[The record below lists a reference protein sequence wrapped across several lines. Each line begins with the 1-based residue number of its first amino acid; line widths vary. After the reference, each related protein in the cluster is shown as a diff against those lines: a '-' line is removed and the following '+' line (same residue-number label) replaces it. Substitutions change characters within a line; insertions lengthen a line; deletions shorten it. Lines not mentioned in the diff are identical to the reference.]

1 MDRPRLKA
9 HFSVEIVDG
18 SKIFLLSEDE
28 HYILKGTGV
37 VKVLPYLDGR
47 HTIAQIAQALSGE
60 LSAAMVFSAIKK
72 FAAYH
77 VLADGVG
84 GPGGGERAFWDA
96 LGVEPP
102 QAAPAAAPASVNV
115 VSVGRADPAPVMRAL
130 VDSGLDVSGG
140 SASGD
145 LTVVV
150 TDDYLDPA
158 LSAISRAFLHSGR
171 NWLLAKP
178 TGLTL
183 WLGPLLIP
191 GRTGCWHCLHQRL
204 AGNRQVE
211 DYLSGKG
218 GAAVLAMAP
227 ERARAPHSDIVF
239 SGLLAGEVKKITA
252 GQPSVLEGMMI
263 TLDLRGLETVKHTLV
278 RQPQCPE
285 CGDPS
290 LVAKRPARIV
300 LSPSES
306 GYRSE
311 GGFRTQVPGQTFAR
325 LEHHVSPYLGA
336 VSSLR
341 TYDTYDNGVTYAY
354 GAGHS
359 FAMVADNLDMLR
371 KNMRGQS
378 GGKGRTDL
386 QARVSAVC
394 EAIERYC
401 GVWRGDEPVTRAA
414 YAELEPGSAVHP
426 GELLMFSPEQFA
438 GREEWNKDPVNRLQI
453 VPEPFDDNCPVDW
466 STAWSLTHDRERK
479 VPAAYAWFGH
489 PDLRDHFICFSDSN
503 GNASGNTLEE
513 AILQGFCEV
522 VERDAVALWW
532 YNRIPRPGFDL
543 DSLNDPYVSTLREHY
558 SKMGRSLWLLDVTAD
573 LGIPVMVGVSHREGH
588 PTEDVLIGFGA
599 HLDPRVAAI
608 RALTEVNQS
617 LPGVEMRDADG
628 ATVYLEDDPAT
639 LAWLREVK
647 TAEEPWL
654 CPAPGQPFKTVADY
668 RVPPANDLAAVVRA
682 CVERAADV
690 GLEVIVLSHT
700 RPDIELNVV
709 KVMVPGMRHFW
720 RRLGDGR
727 LYDVPVRLGWLDRR
741 LREDELNPRS
751 VFF

>member
-1 MDRPRLKA
+1 MERPRLKA
-9 HFSVEIVDG
+9 HFSVEVVDK

-28 HYILKGTGV
+28 HYIIQGTGA

-47 HTIAQIAQALSGE
+47 HTVTEIALALSGE
-60 LSAAMVFSAIKK
+60 LPIAVVFGAIKK
-72 FAAYH
+72 FEAYR
-77 VLADGVG
+77 VLADGAG
-84 GPGGGERAFWDA
+84 GVSGGERAFWDA
-96 LGVEPP
+96 LGIEPA
-102 QAAPAAAPASVNV
+102 QAAPASVDV
-115 VSVGRADPAPVMRAL
+115 VSVGQADPAPVMRAL
-130 VDSGLDVSGG
+130 VDSGMDVSG
-140 SASGD
+140 SSGAVD

-171 NWLLAKP
+171 SWLLAKP
-178 TGLTL
+178 TGPTL
-183 WLGPLLIP
+183 WLGPLLVP
-191 GRTGCWHCLHQRL
+191 GRTGCWHCLNQRL

-211 DYLSGKG
+211 DYLSGKRDT
-218 GAAVLAMAP
+218 AVLAVRP
-227 ERARAPHSDIVF
+227 ERARAPHSDIIF
-239 SGLLAGEVKKITA
+239 SGMLAGEVKKITE
-252 GQPSVLEGMMI
+252 GQPSVLEGVMV
-263 TLDLRGLETVKHTLV
+263 TLDLRELETARHTLI

-290 LVAKRPARIV
+290 LVAKRPPRIV
-300 LSPSES
+300 LAASES

-325 LEHHVSPYLGA
+325 LERHISPFLGA
-336 VSSLR
+336 VSSLH

-359 FAMVADNLDMLR
+359 FAMVSDNLDMLR
-371 KNMRGQS
+371 RNMRGQS
-378 GGKGRTDL
+378 GGKGRSDL

-394 EAIERYC
+394 EAIERYN
-401 GVWRGDEPVTRAA
+401 GVWRGEEPVTRAA
-414 YAELEPGSAVHP
+414 YTELEPGSAVHP
-426 GELLMFSPEQFA
+426 GELLLFSPAQFE

-453 VPEPFDDNCPVDW
+453 VPERFDDTSAVDW
-466 STAWSLTHDRERK
+466 STAWSLTHDTERK
-479 VPAAYAWFGH
+479 VLAAYAWFGH
-489 PDLRDHFICFSDSN
+489 PDLHDRFICYSDSN

-513 AILQGFCEV
+513 ATLQGFCEV
-522 VERDAVALWW
+522 VERDAVAIWW

-543 DSLNDPYVSTLREHY
+543 DSLNDPYVATLREHY
-558 SKMGRSLWLLDVTAD
+558 RQMGRSLWVLDITAD

-617 LPGVEMRDADG
+617 LPGVEMRDAAG
-628 ATVYLEDDPAT
+628 ETIYLEDDPAT

-647 TAEEPWL
+647 LAEEPWL
-654 CPAPGQPFKTVADY
+654 CPATGQPVKTVADY
-668 RVPPANDLAAVVRA
+668 VVPPAADLAGVVRT

-690 GLEVIVLSHT
+690 GLEVIVLNQS

-727 LYDVPVRLGWLDRR
+727 LYDVPVRMGWLDRR
-741 LREDELNPRS
+741 RQEDELNPRS

>member
-1 MDRPRLKA
+1 MERPRLKA
-9 HFSVEIVDG
+9 HFSAEIVDD
-18 SKIFLLSEDE
+18 SKIFLLAEDE
-28 HYILKGTGV
+28 HYIIQGIGA
-37 VKVLPYLDGR
+37 VKVLPYLDGK
-47 HTIAQIAQALSGE
+47 HTIAEIATALSGE
-60 LSAAMVFSAIKK
+60 LPIAAVFGAIKK
-72 FAAYH
+72 FGAYR
-77 VLADGVG
+77 VLADGADDLS
-84 GPGGGERAFWDA
+84 GGERAFWDA
-96 LGVEPP
+96 LGLDTPRK
-102 QAAPAAAPASVNV
+102 PAAQVNV
-115 VSVGRADPAPVMRAL
+115 VSVGQADPAPVMRAL
-130 VDSGLDVSGG
+130 VAAGLDVSGD

-145 LTVVV
+145 LSVVV

-158 LSAISRAFLHSGR
+158 LSALSRAFLHSGQR
-171 NWLLAKP
+171 WVLAKP
-178 TGLTL
+178 TGPTL
-183 WLGPLLIP
+183 WLGPLMVT
-191 GRTGCWHCLHQRL
+191 GRTGCWHCLNQRL

-211 DYLSGKG
+211 EYLGGKR
-218 GAAVLAMAP
+218 GAAVLAAQS
-227 ERARAPHSDIVF
+227 ERARAPHSDLVF
-239 SGLLAGEVKKITA
+239 SGMIAGEVKKITA
-252 GQPSVLEGMMI
+252 GQPSVLEGTML
-263 TLDLRGLETVKHTLV
+263 TLDLRGLETVKHTLI

-290 LVAKRPARIV
+290 LVAKRPPRIT
-300 LSPSES
+300 LTPSES

-325 LEHHVSPYLGA
+325 LERHISPYLGA
-336 VSSLR
+336 VSSLH

-371 KNMRGQS
+371 RNMRGQS
-378 GGKGRTDL
+378 GGKGRSDL

-394 EAIERYC
+394 EAIERYN
-401 GVWRGDEPVTRAA
+401 GVWRGEEPVTRAP

-426 GELLMFSPEQFA
+426 AELLMFSPAQFT
-438 GREEWNKDPVNRLQI
+438 RRTEWNKDPVNRLQI
-453 VPEPFDDNCPVDW
+453 VPEPFDDTRPVDW
-466 STAWSLTHDRERK
+466 STAWSLTHECERK
-479 VPAAYAWFGH
+479 VLAAYAWFGH
-489 PDLRDHFICFSDSN
+489 PDLHDRFICYSDSN

-543 DSLNDPYVSTLREHY
+543 DSLNDPYVATLREHY
-558 SKMGRSLWLLDVTAD
+558 RQMGRSLWVLDVTAD

-588 PTEDVLIGFGA
+588 PTEDVLVGFGA

-628 ATVYLEDDPAT
+628 ETIYLEDDPAT
-639 LAWLREVK
+639 LSWLREVK
-647 TAEEPWL
+647 LAEEPWL
-654 CPAPGQPFKTVADY
+654 CPAPGQPVKTVADY
-668 RVPPANDLAAVVRA
+668 VVPPASDLSGVVRT

-690 GLEVIVLSHT
+690 GLEVIVLNQT
-700 RPDIELNVV
+700 RPDIELNVA
-709 KVMVPGMRHFW
+709 KVMVPGLRHFW

-727 LYDVPVRLGWLDRR
+727 LYDVPVRMGWLDRR